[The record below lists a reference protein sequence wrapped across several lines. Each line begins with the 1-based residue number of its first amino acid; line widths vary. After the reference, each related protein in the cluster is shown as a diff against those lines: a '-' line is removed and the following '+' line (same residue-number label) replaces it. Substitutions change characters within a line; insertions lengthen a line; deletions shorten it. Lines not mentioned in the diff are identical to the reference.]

1 MELAEL
7 RALRTPVPTRPSGMA
22 PVRGDAALPPS
33 RPSDLATR
41 PVRLQ
46 TDEWAGEEGELP
58 TTVHGSVAEPPT
70 RVERP
75 TPTPS
80 QPAVSPPASVP
91 PPLAPMPPRM
101 STPAP
106 APAPAPGPAIGA
118 ALLARSGGKRS
129 WLWLALVLVAALG
142 AVAYIVLVR

>member
-1 MELAEL
+1 
-7 RALRTPVPTRPSGMA
+7 MA
-22 PVRGDAALPPS
+22 PVRGDSPLPPS

-41 PVRLQ
+41 PVRLN
-46 TDEWAGEEGELP
+46 TDVWTGEDGELP
-58 TTVHGSVAEPPT
+58 TTVHGALPEPPT

-80 QPAVSPPASVP
+80 QPPVSTPPASGAQGIP
-91 PPLAPMPPRM
+91 PPLQPMPPRAA
-101 STPAP
+101 S
-106 APAPAPGPAIGA
+106 PAPAPGPAIGA
-118 ALLARSGGKRS
+118 ALLARSGAKRS